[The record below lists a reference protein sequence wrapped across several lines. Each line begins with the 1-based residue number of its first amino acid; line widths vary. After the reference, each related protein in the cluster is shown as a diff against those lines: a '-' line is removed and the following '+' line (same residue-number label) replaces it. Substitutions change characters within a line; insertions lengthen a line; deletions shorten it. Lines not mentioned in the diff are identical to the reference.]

1 VSEGEVSG
9 EAVKS
14 GHYIAEEVPDVL
26 IKHIKEFSGQE
37 NSSGEIR
44 V

>member
-1 VSEGEVSG
+1 VSG

-26 IKHIKEFSGQE
+26 LKNIKEFF
-37 NSSGEIR
+37 